1 MKESSEF
8 TDTNVLKSQVIEVWI
23 DLDQNVVLFKIVNTD
38 YQSL

>member
-23 DLDQNVVLFKIVNTD
+23 DQNVATFLN
-38 YQSL
+38 S